1 MKSTLEVKIT
11 EEVKQEAIVE
21 HIRKACALS
30 LAWELI
36 EEDSIIAD
44 TFVFKLKDK
53 GVRETIVV
61 TVTHDEAVKIIRDYI
76 IKQYVPGGFMPEGYT
91 LTAEYPTLGEYTFEK
106 ED

>member
-1 MKSTLEVKIT
+1 MRSTLEVKIT
-11 EEVKQEAIVE
+11 DEVKQEAIVE

-36 EEDSIIAD
+36 KEESIIAN
-44 TFVFKLKDK
+44 TYIFKLKDK

-61 TVTHDEAVKIIRDYI
+61 TVMYDEAVKIIRDYI
-76 IKQYVPGGFMPEGYT
+76 IKQYVPEGFT
-91 LTAEYPTLGEYTFEK
+91 LTYEYPTLGEYTFEK